1 MNLSHNQNMLST
13 KFIKDIAPYVYKL
26 EKRFGLVEKSFG
38 LPSFD
43 PREKGL
49 SALKKTIVGQQLSIA
64 SAAAIWGRFLDADIK
79 DEEILNNQADYQLRH
94 LGFSRQK
101 ISYLKSLTESALDF
115 DKMETMDNE
124 RVISILTDVKGIG
137 IWTAEIYCIFSLRRL
152 DIFPAGDLAL
162 QEATKHLLALKS
174 RPTEKEMRKIAESW
188 VPYRSVCAIILW
200 HFYRNI
206 KSRESTLW

>member
-1 MNLSHNQNMLST
+1 MLST
-13 KFIKDIAPYVYKL
+13 EFIKDIAPCVYKL
-26 EKRFGLVEKSFG
+26 EKRFRLVERNFG

-49 SALKKTIVGQQLSIA
+49 LALKKTIVGQQLSIA
-64 SAAAIWGRFLDADIK
+64 SAAAIWGRFIEADIK
-79 DEEILNNQADYQLRH
+79 DEEILNNQADNQLRD

-101 ISYLKSLTESALDF
+101 ISYLKSLADSGLDF
-115 DKMETMDNE
+115 DQMERMENE
-124 RVISILTDVKGIG
+124 DVINILTGIKGIG
-137 IWTAEIYCIFSLRRL
+137 LWTAEIYCIFSLRRL

-162 QEATKHLLALKS
+162 QEAAKKLLNLEN
-174 RPTEKEMRKIAESW
+174 RPSEKEMRKIAESW

-200 HFYRNI
+200 HFYRNF

>member
-1 MNLSHNQNMLST
+1 MLST
-13 KFIKDIAPYVYKL
+13 EFIKNIAPWVYKL
-26 EKRFGLVEKSFG
+26 EKRFRLVERNFG

-49 SALKKTIVGQQLSIA
+49 LALKKTIVGQQLSIA
-64 SAAAIWGRFLDADIK
+64 SAAAIWGRFINADIK
-79 DEEILNNQADYQLRH
+79 DEEILNNQADNQLRD

-101 ISYLKSLTESALDF
+101 ISYLKSLAESKLEF
-115 DKMETMDNE
+115 DQMETMENE
-124 RVISILTDVKGIG
+124 SVINVLTNIKGIG
-137 IWTAEIYCIFSLRRL
+137 LWTAEIYCIFSLRRL

-162 QEATKHLLALKS
+162 QEAAKHLLDLEN
-174 RPTEKEMRKIAESW
+174 RPSEKEMRKIAESW

-200 HFYRNI
+200 HFYRNF

>member
-1 MNLSHNQNMLST
+1 MLST
-13 KFIKDIAPYVYKL
+13 EFIRDIAPSVYKL
-26 EKRFGLVEKSFG
+26 EKRFRLVEKNFG

-49 SALKKTIVGQQLSIA
+49 VALKKTIVGQQLSIA
-64 SAAAIWGRFLDADIK
+64 SAAAIWGRFIEADIK
-79 DEEILNNQADYQLRH
+79 DEEILNNQADNQLRD

-101 ISYLKSLTESALDF
+101 ISYLKSLAKSGLDF
-115 DKMETMDNE
+115 DQMETMENE
-124 RVISILTDVKGIG
+124 DVINLLTDIKGVG
-137 IWTAEIYCIFSLRRL
+137 LWTAEIYCIFSLRRL

-162 QEATKHLLALKS
+162 QEAAKNLLNLEN
-174 RPTEKEMRKIAESW
+174 RPSEKEMRKIAESW

-200 HFYRNI
+200 HFYRNF

>member
-1 MNLSHNQNMLST
+1 MLST
-13 KFIKDIAPYVYKL
+13 EFIEDIALSVYKL
-26 EKRFGLVEKSFG
+26 EKRFELVEKNFG

-49 SALKKTIVGQQLSIA
+49 LALKKTIVGQQLSIA
-64 SAAAIWGRFLDADIK
+64 SAAAIWGRFIDADIK
-79 DEEILNNQADYQLRH
+79 DEEILNNQADNQLRD

-101 ISYLKSLTESALDF
+101 ISYLKSLAESKLEF
-115 DKMETMDNE
+115 DQMETMENE
-124 RVISILTDVKGIG
+124 SVINVLTNIKGIG
-137 IWTAEIYCIFSLRRL
+137 LWTAEIYCIFSLRRL

-162 QEATKHLLALKS
+162 QEAAKNLLNLEN
-174 RPTEKEMRKIAESW
+174 RPSEKEMRKIAESW

-200 HFYRNI
+200 HFYRNF

>member
-1 MNLSHNQNMLST
+1 MSLSNNQEMLSAG
-13 KFIKDIAPYVYKL
+13 FIKDIAPSVYKL
-26 EKRFGLVEKSFG
+26 EKRFRLVERNFG

-49 SALKKTIVGQQLSIA
+49 VALKKTIVGQQLSIA
-64 SAAAIWGRFLDADIK
+64 SAAAIWGRFLDADIQ
-79 DEEILNNQADYQLRH
+79 DEEILNNQADNKLKN

-101 ISYLKSLTESALDF
+101 ISYLKSLAESGLDF
-115 DKMETMDNE
+115 DKMETMENE
-124 RVISILTDVKGIG
+124 DVINILTAVKGIG
-137 IWTAEIYCIFSLRRL
+137 LWTAEIYCIFSLRRL

-162 QEATKHLLALKS
+162 QEAAKNLLNLKN
-174 RPTEKEMRKIAESW
+174 RPSEKEMRKIAESW

-200 HFYRNI
+200 HFYRNF

>member
-1 MNLSHNQNMLST
+1 MLST
-13 KFIKDIAPYVYKL
+13 EFIKDIAPSIYKL
-26 EKRFGLVEKSFG
+26 EKRFRLVESNFG

-49 SALKKTIVGQQLSIA
+49 VALKKTIVGQQLSIA
-64 SAAAIWGRFLDADIK
+64 SAAAIWGRFIEADIK
-79 DEEILNNQADYQLRH
+79 DEEILNSQADNQLRD

-101 ISYLKSLTESALDF
+101 ISYLKSLADSGLDF
-115 DKMETMDNE
+115 DQMETMENE
-124 RVISILTDVKGIG
+124 DVINILTGIKGIG
-137 IWTAEIYCIFSLRRL
+137 LWTAEIYCIFSLRRL

-162 QEATKHLLALKS
+162 QEAAKILLNLEN
-174 RPTEKEMRKIAESW
+174 RPSEKEMRKIAESW

-200 HFYRNI
+200 HFYRNF